1 MISNYH
7 QKGFAIFILFS
18 VLLCL
23 LFDRVSG
30 FEKDCQTN
38 QYGDIN
44 CSFIVQDKWNFLEF
58 REWLDNIRGSIGSV
72 SLNLTCLN
80 NGTVYMPSPSRARN
94 LEKLYTKNCVIDGY
108 HSEFYNQ
115 PAYPDSIRYLT
126 IIDSIFLLDPEQ
138 LYDMVLND
146 SQLKSVHCGHET
158 YVRTIHRNIK
168 YSFLPITTMPSLE
181 KMEAV
186 SDAILPNIK
195 NRPFVCNY
203 QNYIEIESTGSN
215 TVGKYVFDDMT
226 ENSLYPSLTKF
237 NYSSNKIN
245 NLPRQ
250 LSNWWKFFP
259 ALRELDLSNDNIES
273 FSFDH
278 PDVKQDFVFISLE
291 NNNITSVPADLPTY
305 LNGKTPLVI
314 NLLGNPIHCDC
325 KARALSQYLISLQAI
340 TPQFYFLSDV
350 KCNSPSTL
358 EGICVKTLN
367 FDYCQA

>member
-1 MISNYH
+1 MISDYH

-226 ENSLYPSLTKF
+226 ENSLYPSLTRF

-278 PDVKQDFVFISLE
+278 PDVNQDFVFISLE

-340 TPQFYFLSDV
+340 TPQFHFLSDV

>member
-1 MISNYH
+1 M
-7 QKGFAIFILFS
+7 
-18 VLLCL
+18 
-23 LFDRVSG
+23 
-30 FEKDCQTN
+30 
-38 QYGDIN
+38 
-44 CSFIVQDKWNFLEF
+44 
-58 REWLDNIRGSIGSV
+58 
-72 SLNLTCLN
+72 
-80 NGTVYMPSPSRARN
+80 
-94 LEKLYTKNCVIDGY
+94 
-108 HSEFYNQ
+108 
-115 PAYPDSIRYLT
+115 
-126 IIDSIFLLDPEQ
+126 
-138 LYDMVLND
+138 
-146 SQLKSVHCGHET
+146 
-158 YVRTIHRNIK
+158 
-168 YSFLPITTMPSLE
+168 
-181 KMEAV
+181 
-186 SDAILPNIK
+186 
-195 NRPFVCNY
+195 
-203 QNYIEIESTGSN
+203 
-215 TVGKYVFDDMT
+215 GKYVFDDMT

-278 PDVKQDFVFISLE
+278 PDVNQDFVFISLE

-340 TPQFYFLSDV
+340 APQFHFLSDV

-367 FDYCQA
+367 FDYCQAWVLYWFCAQISNSCTLCFICRIFGIPVVLSLVISSVLFHRLKPNYSLLNMHFP